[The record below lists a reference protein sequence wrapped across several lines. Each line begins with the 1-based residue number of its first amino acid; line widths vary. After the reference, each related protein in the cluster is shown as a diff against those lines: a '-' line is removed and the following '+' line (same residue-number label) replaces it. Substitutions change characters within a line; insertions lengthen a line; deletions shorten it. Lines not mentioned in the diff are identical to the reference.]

1 MNSLVDMLMVSNKLL
16 LLFIALLS
24 LTLSGCATYGSGLD
38 GALDAA
44 KSGDYVSAESKLKT
58 AITPVGVDRL
68 LYYMELAV
76 LKHLQG
82 QYLESN
88 QLLEKADI
96 IAERLETTSVTN
108 SLAAFM
114 INPRQ
119 GDYVGADFEKVF
131 INYYKALNYIALSAS
146 SKNRNEYL
154 DAIESARVE
163 SRRLGIRLNALNS
176 DKGNY
181 TDLKDD
187 DATLSTL
194 LDIFYSL
201 RRDLIDSR
209 QLEYR
214 DDAMA
219 HYLTGITFEANK
231 EYDNARI
238 SYQKAATSYEDGFAK
253 QFRLGDSMTKQAWFD
268 VVRVMRLSGN
278 YENEWP
284 RLAKKK
290 LSKQE
295 IDQLKGYDNKSQ
307 LVIIEHV
314 GLVPQRE
321 EMNIELRANPYTRSL
336 ELRPYVISSS
346 GQPLDMLAWFY
357 LVYADKSL
365 LDMAINYYDAS
376 FHGFNLNGFTKTIFL
391 GPVWKSIEETGLLN
405 AIGQGL
411 RITVPYYAPPKNKPG
426 ESFALVDGRR
436 FALNP
441 ASNPAIMGINEQIL
455 NASSDIELAL
465 TRGAFKALTAQRTAE
480 LAGGDFGSILAGVG
494 RLASQLSDAAETRN
508 WLMLPFEIRVTRIP
522 LEAGNHDIVINSA
535 VNKSKPTVKQQQ
547 KVVLQEN
554 EIKVVQIRSMENL
567 NKSTVL
573 SDSLEAST
581 ASKPV
586 AVITQ

>member
-1 MNSLVDMLMVSNKLL
+1 M
-16 LLFIALLS
+16 
-24 LTLSGCATYGSGLD
+24 
-38 GALDAA
+38 
-44 KSGDYVSAESKLKT
+44 
-58 AITPVGVDRL
+58 
-68 LYYMELAV
+68 
-76 LKHLQG
+76 
-82 QYLESN
+82 
-88 QLLEKADI
+88 
-96 IAERLETTSVTN
+96 
-108 SLAAFM
+108 
-114 INPRQ
+114 
-119 GDYVGADFEKVF
+119 
-131 INYYKALNYIALSAS
+131 
-146 SKNRNEYL
+146 
-154 DAIESARVE
+154 
-163 SRRLGIRLNALNS
+163 GIRLNALNS

>member
-1 MNSLVDMLMVSNKLL
+1 MNSLIGILTISNKLL
-16 LLFIALLS
+16 LLPIALLS
-24 LTLSGCATYGSGLD
+24 LFLSGCATYGSGLD

-44 KSGDYVSAESKLKT
+44 KSGEYLAAEGKLQAALK
-58 AITPVGVDRL
+58 PEGVDRL
-68 LYYMELAV
+68 LYHMELAV

-82 QYLESN
+82 QYVESN
-88 QLLEKADI
+88 QLLEKADV
-96 IAERLETTSVTN
+96 IAERLETS
-108 SLAAFM
+108 SLANNITAFLT
-114 INPRQ
+114 NPRQ
-119 GDYVGADFEKVF
+119 GDYAGADFEKVF

-146 SKNRNEYL
+146 AKTRNDYL

-194 LDIFYSL
+194 VDIFYSL
-201 RRDLIDSR
+201 RRNLIDSR

-295 IDQLKGYDNKSQ
+295 ISQLQDYDNKSQ
-307 LVIIEHV
+307 VVIIEHV
-314 GLVPQRE
+314 GLVPHRE
-321 EMNIELRANPYTRSL
+321 EMNLELRANPYTRSL

-346 GQPLDMLAWFY
+346 GRPLDMLAWFY

-391 GPVWKSIEETGLLN
+391 GPAWQSIEKTGLLN
-405 AIGQGL
+405 AIGPGL

-426 ESFALVDGRR
+426 DSFALVDGKR

-465 TRGAFKALTAQRTAE
+465 TRGAFKALTAQKTAD

-522 LEAGNHDIVINSA
+522 LDAGNHELAINSV
-535 VNKSKPTVKQQQ
+535 VNKSKPAVKQQQ
-547 KVVLQEN
+547 KIVLQEN
-554 EIKVVQIRSMENL
+554 EIKVVQVRSMENL
-567 NKSTVL
+567 NKDIAV
-573 SDSLEAST
+573 SDPLDTSA
-581 ASKPV
+581 ASKSV
-586 AVITQ
+586 AIATQ